1 MITQNRIEPVKKE
14 SQVKEPEPVTITPN
28 TGIWYI
34 SKDGDVKKLET
45 GKFQLST
52 QKKD

>member
-1 MITQNRIEPVKKE
+1 MITQNRIEDTKNEVQPKE
-14 SQVKEPEPVTITPN
+14 QEPLYIVEN

-45 GKFQLST
+45 GKFQLSG
-52 QKKD
+52 QKKE

>member
-1 MITQNRIEPVKKE
+1 MITQNRIENVRKDAKPA
-14 SQVKEPEPVTITPN
+14 EPEPLTIIEN

-45 GKFQLST
+45 DKFQLST